1 MMNYYLAP
9 SILAA
14 DFNKLGEEIIAT
26 EKAGAKYLHFDVM
39 DGMFVPSISFGAPI
53 LKAIKNTTK
62 QVKDVH
68 LMIEEPIRYV
78 DAFKEAGADSITV
91 HIEACK
97 DLAATL
103 KKIKESGL
111 KTGVSIKPHTPV
123 DDLIP
128 YLDDLD
134 MILIM
139 SVEPGFGGQAFLPES
154 LEKIRQTKQMI
165 QDAQKEINIEVDG
178 GIYLSNVKE
187 VLEAGANI
195 IVAGSAVFK
204 GEAYENTKAFM
215 EIIRDYE

>member
-1 MMNYYLAP
+1 MNYYLAP

-14 DFNKLGEEIIAT
+14 DFNKLGEEILDT

-53 LKAIKNTTK
+53 LKSIKDTTK
-62 QVKDVH
+62 QLKDVH
-68 LMIEEPIRYV
+68 LMIEEPIRYI

-123 DDLIP
+123 EDLLP
-128 YLDDLD
+128 YLANLD

-139 SVEPGFGGQAFLPES
+139 SVEPGFGGQAFLPDS
-154 LEKIRQTKQMI
+154 LEKIRQTRKMVEE
-165 QDAQKEINIEVDG
+165 AKKEINIEVDG

-187 VLEAGANI
+187 VLDAGANV

-204 GEAYENTKAFM
+204 GKAYDNTKAFM
-215 EIIRDYE
+215 EIMKDYE